1 MKLFKQSTLAA
12 ALAAVLCGAV
22 HAANTPLFTPG
33 HLVVLRVGDPGLTGA
48 NEIIDD
54 FNTGKDNPIFIDD
67 FDPSLANATVA
78 VHSVALPTN
87 GDNSIWINGGG
98 GTEGGM
104 TRSADRSILT
114 LAGYHGDIDSLGNSA
129 PSSLA
134 YKRAIGTVDAFGT
147 NSLALINDNWYGIT
161 TGKTNPRGVATDGT
175 NSFWGAGNP
184 TSGTGIAGTLYYN
197 PSFNDGYPTSL
208 QSQTATRAVKIINN
222 TLYTSV
228 TGGKVT
234 ENGGLPPGIYSFLDY
249 NNQPAGLPTG
259 FVQFHQVVPCDT
271 QYTNISGFY
280 LNPQQTIC
288 YVADV
293 AWGVQKYVKSA
304 GQWKFVCNYSVGGY
318 EISKTGTLAI
328 VNDVSKGFG
337 GAFDVVAD
345 FSGTNPVIYATTEDI
360 SYANQKNAN
369 TNRIVRIVDTNTAIT
384 RLTYTNFTV
393 VAQTTSTN
401 VGFRAIDFAPDL
413 RPVIISAPTDE
424 SVVTGTPA
432 SFSVGVGSSAL
443 ADLYSTIKYQW
454 LQNSNAIAGQT
465 NSTLTFTPDMS
476 YNGNVY
482 QCIVSNAFGAVTSAP
497 PAHLT
502 VTLTAVAPYNL
513 GVLQSLTNAISDNV
527 SITATAGGTSP
538 LSYQWYV
545 GNPAAGGTALTD
557 ANEFTGTTN
566 STLNIGNAQ
575 IGLDNTN
582 YYCVVTNSAG
592 TSNIFA
598 ATLTLVYPVPSFA
611 AQPGSIT
618 VFSNTAATFTAQG
631 YGSSLTYQWYSNN
644 VALAGGNSPALTINP
659 ATVNGNYTVVVTNY
673 GGAVTSVVATLT
685 VVIPPAHSFV
695 NYTNVG
701 QVYFQNFDSLPVV
714 TNASVNT
721 ANPASFWQV
730 GSANQVI
737 YSIDNPFDF
746 AYPVMA
752 SGSLGGL
759 GLTNTMAGWYGWGQ
773 LGSKLGGHQGDQSTG
788 GMIDYGTL
796 SADGSTG
803 ETNRA
808 LGMQSTSTTGNC
820 AIGVKLVNN
829 SRNTLSYI
837 TLKFIGE
844 VWRNQPNANSLEF
857 GYYIDADTNAA
868 FAPTNALVNLV
879 PGLFVSFTPSGIL
892 TTVDGSL
899 AGNQINLAVTNLNLG
914 SWPTNTALW
923 LVWQQTNS
931 VGGAQGLA
939 IDNVSFSASITLPA
953 TVITPLNINAG
964 STHLTGSGAS
974 RTASFS
980 FTNATGLSFSVLAT
994 NNLAAP
1000 ETNWPVIGTATESPA
1015 GSGSYQFAD
1024 PNPAT
1029 NSTRFYLLRQP

>member
-1 MKLFKQSTLAA
+1 MKLFKQSALAA
-12 ALAAVLCGAV
+12 ALAATLCGTVQAV
-22 HAANTPLFTPG
+22 STPSFTPG
-33 HLVVLRVGDPGLTGA
+33 HLVVLRVGNPGLTGT
-48 NEIIDD
+48 NEILTD
-54 FNTGKDNPIFIDD
+54 FNSGKENPVFIDD

-78 VHSVALPTN
+78 AYSVALPTN

-114 LAGYHGDIDSLGNSA
+114 LTGYHGDVGSLGFAGA
-129 PSSLA
+129 PSALPF
-134 YKRAIGTVDAFGT
+134 KRAIGTVDAFGT
-147 NSLALINDNWYGIT
+147 NSLALISDNWYGVT
-161 TGKTNPRGVATDGT
+161 TGKTNPRDVATDGT

-184 TSGTGIAGTLYYN
+184 TSGTGIAGTLLYS
-197 PSFNDGYPTSL
+197 PTINDGYPTSL

-234 ENGGLPPGIYSFLDY
+234 ENGGLPPGIYNFLDY
-249 NNQPAGLPTG
+249 GNQPVGLPTG

-304 GQWKFVCNYSVGGY
+304 GQWKFACNYSVGGY
-318 EISKTGTLAI
+318 EISKTGTLTV
-328 VNDVSKGFG
+328 VNDVKNGFG

-413 RPVIISAPTDE
+413 RPIITVPPADL
-424 SVVTGTPA
+424 SVVTNTTA
-432 SFSVGVGSSAL
+432 SFSVGVASSAA
-443 ADLYSTIKYQW
+443 ADSYSTISYQW

-482 QCIVSNAFGAVTSAP
+482 QCVVSNAFGAVTSAP
-497 PAHLT
+497 PANLT
-502 VTLTAVAPYNL
+502 VTLAPVAPYNL
-513 GVLQSLTNAISDNV
+513 GMLQHLTNAIGDNA

-566 STLNIGNAQ
+566 STLNVGNAQ
-575 IGLDNTN
+575 IGVDDTN
-582 YYCVVTNSAG
+582 YYCVVSNSAG
-592 TSNIFA
+592 ASNIYA

-611 AQPGSIT
+611 AQPSSIT
-618 VFSNTAATFTAQG
+618 VFSNTPATFTAQG
-631 YGSSLTYQWYSNN
+631 YGSSLAYHWYSNN
-644 VALAGGNSPALTINP
+644 VAVADGTSSTLTINP
-659 ATVNGNYTVVVTNY
+659 ATVNGNYTVVVTNF

-685 VVIPPAHSFV
+685 VVIAPPHTFV
-695 NYTNVG
+695 NYTNAG

-714 TNASVNT
+714 TNATVNT
-721 ANPASFWQV
+721 ANPVSFWQV
-730 GSANQVI
+730 GSVNQVI

-808 LGMQSTSTTGNC
+808 LGMQSTSTTGDC
-820 AIGVKLVNN
+820 AIGVKLVNHGTN
-829 SRNTLSYI
+829 ALAYVTVQ
-837 TLKFIGE
+837 FIGE
-844 VWRNQPNANSLEF
+844 LWRNQPNANSLEF
-857 GYYIDADTNAA
+857 GYYIDTDTNAA
-868 FAPTNALVNLV
+868 FAPANALASLV
-879 PGLFVSFTPSGIL
+879 PNLFVSFTPSGTL

-899 AGNQINLAVTNLNLG
+899 AGNQINLAVTNLNIG

-931 VGGAQGLA
+931 VGSAQGLA
-939 IDNVSFSASITLPA
+939 IDNVSFSASATLPA
-953 TVITPLNINAG
+953 TVITPLNINTG
-964 STHLTGSGAS
+964 STHLTGSGSS
-974 RTASFS
+974 RTVSFS
-980 FTNATGLSFSVLAT
+980 FTNATGLSFSVLGT
-994 NNLAAP
+994 NNLTAP
-1000 ETNWPVIGTATESPA
+1000 KTNWPVVGAAIESPA
-1015 GSGSYQFAD
+1015 GSGNYQF
-1024 PNPAT
+1024 T
-1029 NSTRFYLLRQP
+1029 NSSAAGAQQYYIIRQP